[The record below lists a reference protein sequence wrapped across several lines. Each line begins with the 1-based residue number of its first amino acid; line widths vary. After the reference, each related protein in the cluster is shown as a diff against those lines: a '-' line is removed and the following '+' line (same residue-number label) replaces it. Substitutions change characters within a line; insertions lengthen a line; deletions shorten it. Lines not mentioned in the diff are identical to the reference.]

1 MFKGIQQW
9 RLSDELNSKRAID
22 LSLTLLR
29 GIATFYIYLFLD
41 SKRAIDLSLTLLRG
55 IATFY
60 IYLFLDSVSK
70 PIAYTFES
78 YIYRFYGVK
87 LTNLFD

>member
-29 GIATFYIYLFLD
+29 GIATFYIYLFLV
-41 SKRAIDLSLTLLRG
+41 
-55 IATFY
+55 
-60 IYLFLDSVSK
+60 SVSK

>member
-9 RLSDELNSKRAID
+9 RLSDELN
-22 LSLTLLR
+22 
-29 GIATFYIYLFLD
+29 